1 MKDNAKDGM
10 TKDRA
15 INDNVNDIIIKDE
28 FLAYLFVPATR
39 LDRVAKAFD
48 SGADAVIIDLED
60 AVESASKPVVRQALK
75 DFDAKTDRHYWLRIN
90 AAHTADYAHDVAL
103 IESLDHVAG
112 VLLPKSESALSVTAL
127 HQATKLPVVAVVE
140 TARGVLG
147 IGEIASAKGLFAMT
161 YGCLDLSKAL
171 GITLGTPSAQAV
183 LDKIRVDLLLHSS
196 ANDLHAPIETIFADF
211 KDVQGVANFAK
222 CAQDFGFGGQLLIH
236 PSQVAPIKDAT
247 QPSDEMLEFARR
259 VLQEYEQTGRA
270 VFSVQGKMVDLPVI
284 DWAKKL
290 LNH

>member
-1 MKDNAKDGM
+1 MYNS
-10 TKDRA
+10 
-15 INDNVNDIIIKDE
+15 
-28 FLAYLFVPATR
+28 FLTYLFVPATR

-60 AVESASKPVVRQALK
+60 AVEEASKPAVRQALK

-103 IESLDHVAG
+103 VESLDHVAG

-127 HQATKLPVVAVVE
+127 HQATQLPVVAVVE

-147 IGEIASAKGLFAMT
+147 IAEIASAKGLFAMT
-161 YGCLDLSKAL
+161 YGCLDLSKVL
-171 GITLGTPSAQAV
+171 GTTLGTPSAQAV
-183 LDKIRVDLLLHSS
+183 MDKIRVDLLLHSS
-196 ANDLHAPIETIFADF
+196 ANDLHAPIETIFAEF

-259 VLQEYEQTGRA
+259 VLQEHEQTGRA
-270 VFSVQGKMVDLPVI
+270 VFSVQGSMVDLPVI